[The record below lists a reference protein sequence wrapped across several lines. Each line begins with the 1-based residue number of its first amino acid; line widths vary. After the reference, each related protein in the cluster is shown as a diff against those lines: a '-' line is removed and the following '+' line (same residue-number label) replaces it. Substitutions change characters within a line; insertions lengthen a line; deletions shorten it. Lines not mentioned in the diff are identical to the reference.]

1 MKLKLGESN
10 ASHRQS
16 QDRTQNEMANS
27 SDYTSQPTTDSKEKK
42 IKLIGLLAT
51 IIMLFSIVEGLIYA
65 EFLSRLVSDVTTSN
79 LEGAFRHALII
90 FAFTITSKA
99 IEILVNTEFEKKKA
113 ICLHLNKMEW
123 YRHFLGC
130 SLQQLFRSNHGE
142 TIEKLNDDFDTVLGK
157 SISLIPSLL
166 TNAIKIVV
174 YSLVISIRNPWI
186 AMILLTMS
194 FIQIISPLI
203 VDKLMQEN
211 YDESRDAEAEL
222 TNRIIEGY
230 RGFAEIKLFGL
241 KEWWLERFRESQKE
255 NLRVG
260 RIGIFTSTKEDMMNT
275 FFSDLLKYGTY
286 AIVGLFILLNKSD
299 LDTGIRAI
307 ALSGGLYA
315 SVQAVFSLIPRF
327 HVSQIAQKRVA
338 EWWKDNNSQ
347 IGNRPDSFDIVC
359 EEATFG
365 YDAILLDQVNIRL
378 NEDGVYL
385 LKGSNGSGKTTL
397 LRGMAGMIPCM
408 KGAVRIGDEEIQ
420 TIDNGCY
427 PTDIFYLSQEDPDFG
442 FTPKEFYQ
450 QILGNEYMNAEG
462 CAEKFGLTR
471 QQMTDISIKDLSGG
485 ERKKVYIALAMVL
498 NSKVLL
504 MDEPTNSLDAQ
515 SKEKLVQ
522 MLRDRNGTTVI
533 ITHDDV
539 FDYIADDIYQ
549 IKEGVIQHEKN

>member
-27 SDYTSQPTTDSKEKK
+27 SDYISQPTTDSKENK

-90 FAFTITSKA
+90 IAFTITSKA

-174 YSLVISIRNPWI
+174 YSLVIAIRNPWI

-338 EWWKDNNSQ
+338 EWWKDNNSH
-347 IGNRPDSFDIVC
+347 
-359 EEATFG
+359 
-365 YDAILLDQVNIRL
+365 RL

-498 NSKVLL
+498 NPKVLL

>member
-1 MKLKLGESN
+1 MSKNHDGNST
-10 ASHRQS
+10 SHRQTEN
-16 QDRTQNEMANS
+16 RTQDGRANRP
-27 SDYTSQPTTDSKEKK
+27 DYTSQPTAQPKDNR
-42 IKLIGLLAT
+42 IKLIGSWAT

-65 EFLSRLVSDVTTSN
+65 ELLSRLVSDVTTSN
-79 LEGAFRHALII
+79 LEGAVRHALII
-90 FAFTITSKA
+90 ITFTITLKV
-99 IEILVNTEFEKKKA
+99 IEILVITEFEKRKSL
-113 ICLHLNKMEW
+113 CLHLHKIEW
-123 YRHFLGC
+123 YRHFLGR
-130 SLQQLFRSNHGE
+130 SLQQLFESNHGDA
-142 TIEKLNDDFDTVLGK
+142 IEKLNDDFDTVLGK
-157 SISLIPSLL
+157 SISLIPSLS
-166 TNAIKIVV
+166 TNIIKIVA
-174 YSLVISIRNPWI
+174 YTFVIAIRNPYI
-186 AMILLTMS
+186 AIILFAMS
-194 FIQIISPLI
+194 FIQIISPLV

-211 YDESRDAEAEL
+211 YEESRDAEAEL

-230 RGFAEIKLFGL
+230 RGLAEIKLFGL

-275 FFSDLLKYGTY
+275 FFNDLLKYGTY

-299 LDTGIRAI
+299 LDTGIHAI

-338 EWWKDNNSQ
+338 EWWKNNNSQ
-347 IGNRPDSFDIVC
+347 IGNRPDSFVIEC
-359 EEATFG
+359 EEAAFG
-365 YDAILLDQVNIRL
+365 YDAVLLDHVNIRL

-385 LKGSNGSGKTTL
+385 LKGSNGSGKSTL
-397 LRGMAGMIPCM
+397 LRGMAGMIPCV
-408 KGAVRIGDEEIQ
+408 KGAVRIGDEEVH
-420 TIDNGCY
+420 TIDNGCF

-442 FTPKEFYQ
+442 FTPEELYQ
-450 QILGNEYMNAEG
+450 MIVGNEYLNAEG
-462 CAEKFGLTR
+462 CAEEFGLTR

-498 NSKVLL
+498 NPKVLL
-504 MDEPTNSLDAQ
+504 LDEPTNSLDAQ